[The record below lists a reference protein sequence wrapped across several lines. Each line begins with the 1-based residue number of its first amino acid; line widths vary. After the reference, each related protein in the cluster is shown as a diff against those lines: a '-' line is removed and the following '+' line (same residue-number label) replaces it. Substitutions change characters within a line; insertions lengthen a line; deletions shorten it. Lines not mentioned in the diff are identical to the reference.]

1 MKLNLIN
8 LDSALLA
15 RAVIRIDDWAEPGEL
30 ALAEEEIKKQHCRA
44 YLYTQVPATE
54 SARIHQLEEMGYRF
68 SEFRIRSM
76 YKFGGAAESTRSLYP
91 WKPELIGDEST
102 FAAALAL
109 LDTATC
115 DDRFSRDVSLPAG
128 FSAKR
133 NRNHLEK
140 SFRNWPDEFL
150 LGVVHAQ
157 TGELIAFRS
166 GAMLNKNEAHYY
178 QYAISPAHDFNHS
191 RYRFALTRLPTAAML
206 DAFTLEFLHNKGV
219 QLIHAVSTGFN
230 ISELNRLILQS
241 GFTIQASDVILR
253 KTV

>member
-128 FSAKR
+128 FSASR

-166 GAMLNKNEAHYY
+166 GAMLNKSEAHYY

-191 RYRFALTRLPTAAML
+191 AAML

-230 ISELNRLILQS
+230 ISELNRLILHS

>member
-1 MKLNLIN
+1 
-8 LDSALLA
+8 LLA
-15 RAVIRIDDWAEPGEL
+15 RAVIRIDEWAEPAEL
-30 ALAEEEIKKQHCRA
+30 LQAEEEIKKQHCRA
-44 YLYTQVPATE
+44 YLYTREAATE

-76 YKFGGAAESTRSLYP
+76 IKFDGAAESTRSLYP
-91 WKPELIGDEST
+91 WKSELIGDEST
-102 FAAALAL
+102 FAAALEL
-109 LDTATC
+109 LRTSPC
-115 DDRFSRDVSLPAG
+115 DDRFSRDVALPAG
-128 FSAKR
+128 FSEKR
-133 NRNHLEK
+133 NRTHLEK

-166 GAMLNKNEAHYY
+166 GAFLSKSEAHYY
-178 QYAISPAHDFNHS
+178 QYAISP
-191 RYRFALTRLPTAAML
+191 TRDYQHTAAML
-206 DAFTLEFLHNKGV
+206 DAFTLEFLHNKGI

-253 KTV
+253 KTL

>member
-8 LDSALLA
+8 EDSALLA

-102 FAAALAL
+102 FAAALVL

-166 GAMLNKNEAHYY
+166 GAMLNKSEAHYY
-178 QYAISPAHDFNHS
+178 QYAISPAHDYHH
-191 RYRFALTRLPTAAML
+191 TAAML

>member
-8 LDSALLA
+8 EDSTLLA

-166 GAMLNKNEAHYY
+166 GAMLNKSEAHYY

-191 RYRFALTRLPTAAML
+191 AAML

>member
-8 LDSALLA
+8 EDSALLA

-166 GAMLNKNEAHYY
+166 GAMLNKSEAHYY
-178 QYAISPAHDFNHS
+178 QYAISPAQDFNH
-191 RYRFALTRLPTAAML
+191 TAAML

>member
-8 LDSALLA
+8 DDSALLA

-166 GAMLNKNEAHYY
+166 GAILNKNEAHYY
-178 QYAISPAHDFNHS
+178 QYAISPAHDYHH
-191 RYRFALTRLPTAAML
+191 TAAML

>member
-1 MKLNLIN
+1 MRLKISNI
-8 LDSALLA
+8 DSALLA

-30 ALAEEEIKKQHCRA
+30 VLAEEEIKKQHCRA

-76 YKFGGAAESTRSLYP
+76 YKFGGVAESTRSLYP

-191 RYRFALTRLPTAAML
+191 AAML

>member
-8 LDSALLA
+8 EDSALLA

-166 GAMLNKNEAHYY
+166 GAMLNKSEAHYY

-191 RYRFALTRLPTAAML
+191 AAML

>member
-8 LDSALLA
+8 EDSALLA

-166 GAMLNKNEAHYY
+166 GAILNKSEAHYY
-178 QYAISPAHDFNHS
+178 QYAISPAHDFNH
-191 RYRFALTRLPTAAML
+191 TAAML

>member
-8 LDSALLA
+8 EDSALLA

-150 LGVVHAQ
+150 LGVVHAL

-166 GAMLNKNEAHYY
+166 GAMLNKSEAHYY
-178 QYAISPAHDFNHS
+178 QYAISPAHDFNH
-191 RYRFALTRLPTAAML
+191 TAAML